1 MMRSQSLSR
10 TAEITAGR
18 SSISPRII
26 VTLPLSTPTAL
37 SSRSLS
43 ATSKITGRSPRSSNI
58 PVAYA
63 PTRPVPP
70 VIKIPFF
77 AIRILL
83 SRYRYN
89 KLIRRV
95 NLIFRRTWLDSG
107 GRYLDLL
114 GAKMIAFLR
123 QRRGATGVTINLLI
137 MMFVLAGSL
146 SFESKGL
153 AQEKMRLAWA
163 GFSPTNSPI
172 WVIEDRKLLQKM
184 GVQPEIIAIGNSPT
198 VLQALLA
205 GEIDAS
211 SISVTTLTSS
221 RLAGADTV
229 MIVGVVP
236 TFVDHIVSVSN
247 ITTVEQLK
255 GKTGG
260 VNRLGTTSDLGLRLA
275 LTKLGIEPDKDVK
288 IIPTG
293 GTAERFAALS
303 KGITQFTI
311 IPEPFLTEAEKK
323 FGFRNL
329 YNISDLKIPF
339 WWNGILSREGI
350 VKTKRPLLLK
360 LARAVVEAMHI
371 IKTEKE
377 YAKSLF
383 KKNLGVAEPEGLE
396 RAYRDYSNAFPE
408 VPYATPDGVKTM
420 LDDLARSNPKAATA
434 DPKAFVD
441 PSFIKELDSSGFIK
455 QLYRR

>member
-1 MMRSQSLSR
+1 M
-10 TAEITAGR
+10 T
-18 SSISPRII
+18 
-26 VTLPLSTPTAL
+26 
-37 SSRSLS
+37 
-43 ATSKITGRSPRSSNI
+43 K
-58 PVAYA
+58 
-63 PTRPVPP
+63 
-70 VIKIPFF
+70 
-77 AIRILL
+77 
-83 SRYRYN
+83 
-89 KLIRRV
+89 
-95 NLIFRRTWLDSG
+95 
-107 GRYLDLL
+107 
-114 GAKMIAFLR
+114 
-123 QRRGATGVTINLLI
+123 NLLI
-137 MMFVLAGSL
+137 MMLVLAGSL

-311 IPEPFLTEAEKK
+311 IPEPFVTQAEKL
-323 FGFRNL
+323 GLRNL

-339 WWNGILSREGI
+339 WWNGILSRETI
-350 VKTKRPLLLK
+350 VKSKRPLMLK
-360 LARAVVEAMHI
+360 LARAMVEAMHI

-377 YAKSLF
+377 YAMSLF
-383 KKNLGVAEPEGLE
+383 KKNLGVSDPEGLQ
-396 RAYRDYSNAFPE
+396 RAYKDYSNAFPE
-408 VPYATPDGVKTM
+408 VPYPTPDGVKTM
-420 LDDLARSNPKAATA
+420 LDYSARTNPKAATA
-434 DPKAFVD
+434 DPNTFVD
-441 PSFIKELDSSGFIK
+441 PSLIKELDSSGFIK
-455 QLYRR
+455 QLYRK